1 MKHALLSLALSAT
14 MFTNAQTFTTWTASD
29 GLPSSNL
36 RDVAVAADGTI
47 WLATQLGVAHFDGS
61 TFTTHNTTTHP
72 GLADNSI
79 SAIAVM
85 ANGDVWAGTDV
96 GVSVFNGSSYTSY
109 TTADGLSDNQVNN
122 IKQAPNGD
130 VWIGTI
136 NGVTRYSGSTFT
148 AFGSPDIP
156 FGGVTYIAFAANGE
170 VWLGGGLGGVIIY
183 NGSAF
188 SLLTTAD
195 GLVSNKIRSIAFDAG
210 QYKWVGTAKGISVF
224 DDANI
229 HIADHTRPFILP
241 APDTLNPVTDVAI
254 DGQGVLWAAV
264 YVDYLVTEGG
274 ISAYDGTWHQYETVD
289 GLAGPNVRRIAIDDN
304 DDVWVT
310 TSTGLTRISGYHV
323 GIAEQ
328 AADAS
333 FTLFPN
339 PATDQVTIQ
348 LASITNGSEVVRI
361 LDAQGRVVH
370 SERIN
375 TRAVIDVSAFDAG
388 IYFLQV
394 GGGSKRFVIVR

>member
-1 MKHALLSLALSAT
+1 

-36 RDVAVAADGTI
+36 RDVAVAADGSI
-47 WLATQLGVAHFDGS
+47 WLATQLGVARFDGS
-61 TFTTHNTTTHP
+61 TFTTHNTTSHP

-79 SAIAVM
+79 EAIAVM

-96 GVSVFNGSSYTSY
+96 GVSVFNGASYTTY

-136 NGVTRYSGSTFT
+136 NGVTRYSGGTFT
-148 AFGSPDIP
+148 AFGSPNIP
-156 FGGVTYIAFAANGE
+156 FGGVEYIAFAANND

-183 NGSAF
+183 NGSTF
-188 SLLTTAD
+188 SLLTTAN

-210 QYKWVGTAKGISVF
+210 QYKWIGTAKGISGF
-224 DDANI
+224 DDSNI
-229 HIADHTRPFILP
+229 HITDHTRPFILP
-241 APDTLNPVTDVAI
+241 APDTLNPVTDLAI

-274 ISAYDGTWHQYETVD
+274 VSAYDGANWHQYETVD
-289 GLAGPNVRRIAIDDN
+289 GLAGPNVRRLAIDDN

-310 TSTGLTRISGYHV
+310 TSTGLTRISGFHV
-323 GIAEQ
+323 AIEEQ
-328 AADAS
+328 VADAS
-333 FTLFPN
+333 FTVFPN

-348 LASITNGSEVVRI
+348 LTSAPSGSEVIRI
-361 LDAQGRVVH
+361 LDARGRMVRT
-370 SERIN
+370 ERIIGRS
-375 TRAVIDVSAFDAG
+375 TIDISTLDAG
-388 IYFLQV
+388 IYFVNV
-394 GGGSKRFVIVR
+394 GSASKRIAVMR